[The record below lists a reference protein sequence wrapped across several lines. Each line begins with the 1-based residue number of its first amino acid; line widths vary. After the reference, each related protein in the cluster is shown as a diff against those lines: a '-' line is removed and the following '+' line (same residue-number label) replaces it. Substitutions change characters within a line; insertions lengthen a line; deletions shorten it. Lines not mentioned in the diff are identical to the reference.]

1 MRESQRIIRLGFTFL
16 LVASNFIFSTI
27 GHAGTITSAG
37 SGIAYARSTLGQSF
51 TMPAGATGALTSLTV
66 AGIRGRSPQLVSCVR
81 ARIYASSAKTAI
93 LETSSNSV
101 CDTDASGSETSGTAA
116 VGAFNFSNTLMLS
129 AGTQYFFE
137 LSVTSGATDFW
148 TTQSYNAAT
157 GGGYPDG
164 QLFADGSFKPAYDM
178 VFTLDY
184 TEAPDTTAPSF
195 ASTSSFS
202 ASENV
207 STSSNV
213 ATIRVSESSTL
224 SISAGVDAALFNIIA
239 SDSVTAFIRFKSSP
253 DFEVPSDSNSNNVF
267 EITVRAVDGSANAA
281 TQAISITVTDL
292 LDTSFFNS
300 FALPGSATSAFFR
313 TTVTITANISVASR
327 VTFKMNG
334 KNLPGCINKITSGS
348 GSSHSATCDWR
359 PSSRGVVTLS
369 AASVPTLPGIS
380 SASSNPLSVA
390 VNRRVGYR

>member
-1 MRESQRIIRLGFTFL
+1 
-16 LVASNFIFSTI
+16 
-27 GHAGTITSAG
+27 
-37 SGIAYARSTLGQSF
+37 
-51 TMPAGATGALTSLTV
+51 
-66 AGIRGRSPQLVSCVR
+66 
-81 ARIYASSAKTAI
+81 
-93 LETSSNSV
+93 
-101 CDTDASGSETSGTAA
+101 
-116 VGAFNFSNTLMLS
+116 
-129 AGTQYFFE
+129 
-137 LSVTSGATDFW
+137 
-148 TTQSYNAAT
+148 
-157 GGGYPDG
+157 
-164 QLFADGSFKPAYDM
+164 
-178 VFTLDY
+178 
-184 TEAPDTTAPSF
+184 
-195 ASTSSFS
+195 
-202 ASENV
+202 V

-267 EITVRAVDGSANAA
+267 EITVRAVDGSANSA

-327 VTFKMNG
+327 VTFKVNG

-359 PSSRGVVTLS
+359 PSSRGVLTLS
-369 AASVPTLPGIS
+369 AASIPTLPGIS
-380 SASSNPLSVA
+380 GASSNPLSVA
-390 VNRRVGYR
+390 VNKRTGYR